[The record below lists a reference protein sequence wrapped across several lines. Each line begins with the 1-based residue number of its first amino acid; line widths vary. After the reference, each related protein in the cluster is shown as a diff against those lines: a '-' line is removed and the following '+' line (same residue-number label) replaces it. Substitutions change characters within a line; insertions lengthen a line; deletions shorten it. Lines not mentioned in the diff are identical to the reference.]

1 MSKLIIFLM
10 LLSGATAYAQSKC
23 ICKDFNK
30 LKKENISDADISAR
44 LITISDNLCKA
55 KGYEMIGSRLTDE
68 LKLDSAEI
76 IIKKAEQ
83 LYTSTSCSDTIL
95 LNVFK
100 IQAQIHYSRAD
111 FVNAQL
117 YSLKMIDCAEKAGNI
132 FELAMGYTM
141 TAQLFNQTNQAE
153 KGIIYTRKAAK
164 LLPKLPIDKRYSII
178 SFLCNRYLWHYQDTG
193 TKTSLD
199 SVEMY
204 SNQYLTWAKS
214 LKDNK
219 RICKAFNLAQA
230 VEYEKGDF
238 KTAIALLDSSYLYI
252 DKTNNDACQL
262 YFSDKADILI
272 ELKDLDDAQIC
283 ADSALYYVKRSINP
297 AYIADLY
304 DLQERIGN
312 AKGDFRQAY
321 KMCLLKNAIND
332 SIRTVEKSEAVTELE
347 KKYHQA
353 KNEITIKDLEKKN
366 QLYLLIALSGLFALL
381 ALGMYLRQQKLNH
394 QHDILETEQ
403 RLNRARMN
411 PHFFFN
417 ALATLQKFA
426 LRDND
431 GHALASNLSKFS
443 NIMRETL
450 ESTYKEY
457 ITIEQEMDF
466 LNEYLEVQ
474 KIRFPNTFSYTILT
488 DPDMEVDD
496 ILIPSMILQ
505 PFIENSIE
513 HGFSGID
520 YAGHV
525 DIKFGIH
532 HHELMI
538 EVIDNGKGMNTSAK
552 EQTDHIS
559 RAGQIIKDRIY
570 LLNIKLKTKAGFSID
585 NNKDGMGT
593 IIKIH
598 LPLLF
603 KSNQDVK
610 Q

>member
-1 MSKLIIFLM
+1 MIRLIIFLM
-10 LLSGATAYAQSKC
+10 FISGISANAQSKC
-23 ICKDFNK
+23 TCPDLNK
-30 LKKENISDADISAR
+30 LRKENISDTEISTK
-44 LITISDNLCKA
+44 LITLSDKVCKA
-55 KGYEMIGSRLTDE
+55 KGYEMMARKLTDE

-76 IIKKAEQ
+76 INKKAEK
-83 LYTSTSCSDTIL
+83 LFISSSCSDTIL

-100 IQAQIHYSRAD
+100 TQAQIHYSRAD
-111 FVNAQL
+111 FVKAQV
-117 YSLKMIDCAEKAGNI
+117 YSLKLINCAEKAGNF
-132 FELAMGYTM
+132 FELALGCTM

-164 LLPKLPIDKRYSII
+164 LLPKLPNDKRFSII
-178 SFLCNRYLWHYQDTG
+178 SFLASRYLWHYQDTG
-193 TKTSLD
+193 IKTSLD

-204 SNQYLTWAKS
+204 SIQYLKWAKS
-214 LKDNK
+214 IQDNR
-219 RICKAFNLAQA
+219 RICKAFNLVQA
-230 VEYEKGDF
+230 VAYERKDF
-238 KTAIALLDSSYLYI
+238 NTAIALLDSSYVYI
-252 DKTNNDACQL
+252 DKSNSEASQI
-262 YFSDKADILI
+262 YFYDKADIYL
-272 ELKDLDDAQIC
+272 ELNDPGKAQIC
-283 ADSALYYVKRSINP
+283 ADSALHFALKNKNP
-297 AYIADLY
+297 AYIAEAY
-304 DLQERIGN
+304 DLQERVGN
-312 AKGDFRQAY
+312 AKGDYKQAY
-321 KMCLLKNAIND
+321 DMRLLKNAIND
-332 SIRTVEKSEAVTELE
+332 SIRTVEKTQAVTELE

-366 QLYLLIALSGLFALL
+366 QFYLLLALSGLFALL
-381 ALGMYLRQQKLNH
+381 TLGLYLRHQKLKH
-394 QHDILETEQ
+394 QQNILETEQ

-417 ALATLQKFA
+417 ALASLQKFA

-431 GHALASNLSKFS
+431 GQALASNLSKFS

-474 KIRFPNTFSYTILT
+474 KIRFPKTFSYTIYAH
-488 DPDMEVDD
+488 PDMEVDD

-513 HGFSGID
+513 HGFSGIE
-520 YAGHV
+520 YPGHV

-532 HHELMI
+532 QNELMI
-538 EVIDNGKGMNTSAK
+538 EVEDNGKGLSTAIK

-570 LLNIKLKTKAGFSID
+570 LLNIKLKTKAGFSFD
-585 NNKDGMGT
+585 NNKNGLGT
-593 IIKIH
+593 IVKIH

-603 KSNQDVK
+603 KSTQDVK